1 MITGDFSQVF
11 YKNRSIIGGFF
22 ISALKYYRYHIM
34 KICII
39 GGGLTGLV
47 AAHALSGMHDVDVFE
62 KRSRIGGCL
71 SSYQISHYWIEQY
84 YHHCFSGDLHFFSL
98 LNSLKLSDSLEWFR
112 ATTGYYINNT
122 VYPLSTPFQILK
134 YPHLSLI
141 DKVKLAWLTLN
152 SKKMDFKGL
161 DSVPAQEFIVKTLGK
176 PAYTSFFEPLLTSK
190 FGENSKNVSA
200 AWLLSRISIR
210 SNRGLSG
217 ERLGYLNG
225 GFFQLIDALERS
237 IQVKG
242 GAIMRQSPVSA
253 IHRTNGSWEINGTRY
268 DTVLSTIPPQEL
280 QKIGGPQC
288 QKIPY
293 QGAACMTI
301 GLDREV
307 SNGIYWL
314 NLKDAA
320 PYGAV
325 VAHTNFVPQ
334 QRYGEHIVYLA
345 SYFSGVLQQNLD
357 RHMLSDFCR
366 RFSVK
371 ENEIHWTKMAVDPFA
386 GPVYT
391 TGYRSLIPEYEQ
403 HGLFMAGM
411 FSLANY
417 PERSMEG
424 SVRAANEVAERIMKV
439 PAHG

>member
-1 MITGDFSQVF
+1 MTTGDFSQGF

-39 GGGLTGLV
+39 GGGLTGLA
-47 AAHALSGMHDVDVFE
+47 AAHALSGMHHVDVFE
-62 KRSRIGGCL
+62 KRSQIGGCL
-71 SSYQISHYWIEQY
+71 SSYQVSHYWIEQY
-84 YHHCFSGDLHFFSL
+84 YHHCFSGDVHFFSL
-98 LNSLKLSDSLEWFR
+98 LNALKLSDSLEWFR

-134 YPHLSLI
+134 YPHLSLAE
-141 DKVKLAWLTLN
+141 KAKLAWLTLN
-152 SKKMDFKGL
+152 SKKMDLKGL
-161 DSVPAQEFIVKTLGK
+161 DSVPAQEFIVKNLGES
-176 PAYTSFFEPLLTSK
+176 AYTSFFEPLLTSK

-200 AWLLSRISIR
+200 AWVLGRIAIR

-237 IQVKG
+237 ILMKG
-242 GAIMRQSPVSA
+242 GAILRQSPVSA
-253 IHRTNGSWEINGTRY
+253 IYRTNGSWEINGTRY

-288 QKIPY
+288 PKIPY

-314 NLKDAA
+314 NMKDTA

-345 SYFSGVLQQNLD
+345 SYFSGVLPQNLD
-357 RHMLSDFCR
+357 RQMLSDFCH

-439 PAHG
+439 QAHG